1 MQVSYFLLI
10 PTGESRGLLFS
21 QIIVICKQFNDKK
34 NLCECLWCNCTKLLP
49 FVPDLVDVIQSEV
62 WKTLLVVIR

>member
-34 NLCECLWCNCTKLLP
+34 NLYEC
-49 FVPDLVDVIQSEV
+49 
-62 WKTLLVVIR
+62 

>member
-21 QIIVICKQFNDKK
+21 QIIVICKQFNNKK
-34 NLCECLWCNCTKLLP
+34 IYMNVDGVILPNYCLL
-49 FVPDLVDVIQSEV
+49 FQ
-62 WKTLLVVIR
+62 TLWM